1 MISSK
6 EINTDNL
13 PSDFKDTVKNIL
25 TKKVKATHS
34 PVPRRAADHLNYKIM
49 IEDGNNSHVI
59 ESNQYD
65 ADEKLKSLISYVEKK
80 SNDSAC

>member
-13 PSDFKDTVKNIL
+13 PSDFKDTVKSII
-25 TKKVKATHS
+25 TKEVAATRS
-34 PVPRRAADHLNYKIM
+34 PVPKGAADYMNYKIT
-49 IEDGNNSHVI
+49 IEDGNKSHVI
-59 ESNQYD
+59 ECNQYD

-80 SNDSAC
+80 SNGRAC